1 MTNDDIL
8 NIFFLECEEA
18 LAAAETGLMECREGT
33 ATGETVNSIFRS
45 VHSIKGGAGAFGF
58 TALQAFTH
66 KFETVLSFVREGQL
80 AQGEA
85 LNSLMLRAF
94 DVLTDHVN
102 AARGE
107 GSTPDDAAVSAELE
121 AMSARAEAGEGAE
134 VEAEPEAAVVDAGP
148 VLDFDLDSLIGGIE
162 ADEPTAP
169 VAEAAPV
176 PAAAADDFDFD
187 LDLDALIASVEADAP
202 ADAPAAE
209 KPADWTVL
217 VRPRAGAMANGGDP
231 LLLLRELEALGGTC
245 RAVHH
250 NHLPD
255 LADFDAAN
263 AYLGFVFHVP
273 GSVDEDAIRDI
284 FDFVGDDCALEV
296 VRGEAED
303 RFVAMMAEEPEKL
316 EREEIVVEVASAPIA
331 DPAPVAAAPVV
342 EAAPAPVEVKAA
354 PVAAAPAPVAA
365 APVAPKV
372 APVAAAPQPAPAEPA
387 ADAAR
392 KAPVA
397 SGQTIR
403 VDLAKLDR
411 LIDTVGELV
420 IAQAMMAQRLSE
432 HGLGQIDELGMLDQL
447 TRELQDSAMSSRAQ
461 PIGSV
466 FSRVP
471 RIVRELE
478 TETGKRVRL
487 EVSGEQTEL
496 DKTVVERLGE
506 PLTHLIRNAID
517 HGLEKT
523 DDRIAAGKPAEG
535 VVKLSAEHRSGKILI
550 SIADDGAGI
559 NRERVFNKAV
569 EKGLIAADAQL
580 TDEEIDNL
588 IFAPGFSTAAVVS
601 NISGRG
607 VGMDV
612 VRQNVKDLGGRITI
626 QSTPGKGSVFTLALP
641 LTLAISDGMIVQVG
655 DQTLVVPLTHVVE
668 SLRPSTD
675 DLRSMG
681 NGKNMLDVRGTF
693 LPIIPIAAPI
703 GAVGAAARPEEAVL
717 IVVETEDAGSAILM
731 VDSILDQRQFVIKSL
746 ETNYRPVPCVAGATI
761 LGDGKVALI
770 LDVDALVGSA
780 VSYNG
785 GLRLA
790 A

>member
-18 LAAAETGLMECREGT
+18 LAAAETGLMECREG
-33 ATGETVNSIFRS
+33 AANAETVNSIFRS

-66 KFETVLSFVREGQL
+66 KFETVLSFVREGEL
-80 AQGEA
+80 ALGEN
-85 LNSLMLRAF
+85 LNSLMIRAF
-94 DVLTDHVN
+94 DLLSDHVN

-107 GSTPDDAAVSAELE
+107 ASTPDDGALSAELE
-121 AMSARAEAGEGAE
+121 AMSARAEAGLGSDE
-134 VEAEPEAAVVDAGP
+134 VASAAAPVVDAGP
-148 VLDFDLDSLIGGIE
+148 LLDFDLDSLIGGIE
-162 ADEPTAP
+162 ADVPAA
-169 VAEAAPV
+169 VAAPV
-176 PAAAADDFDFD
+176 SDDFDFD
-187 LDLDALIASVEADAP
+187 LDLDALIASVEADGAP
-202 ADAPAAE
+202 PAPAAA
-209 KPADWTVL
+209 ADWTVL

-231 LLLLRELEALGGTC
+231 LLLLRELEALGGSC
-245 RAVHH
+245 QAVHH
-250 NHLPD
+250 NHVPE

-273 GSVDEDAIRDI
+273 GTVAEDQIRDI
-284 FDFVGDDCALEV
+284 FDFVGEDCRLEV
-296 VRGEAED
+296 VLGDGGD
-303 RFVAMMAEEPEKL
+303 RFATMMADEPEML
-316 EREEIVVEVASAPIA
+316 TAEIGAAPAAAVEDVAAPVAAPVV
-331 DPAPVAAAPVV
+331 PVAAAPV
-342 EAAPAPVEVKAA
+342 AKAPVAA

-365 APVAPKV
+365 APAPTPTP
-372 APVAAAPQPAPAEPA
+372 ASAPEPVAAA
-387 ADAAR
+387 ADPAR
-392 KAPVA
+392 KANA

-420 IAQAMMAQRLSE
+420 IAQAMMAQRLSD
-432 HGLGQIDELGMLDQL
+432 HDLAQIDELGMLDQL
-447 TRELQDSAMSSRAQ
+447 TRELQDSAMSIRAQ

-517 HGLEKT
+517 HGLEST
-523 DDRIAAGKPAEG
+523 EARIAAGKAPEG

-559 NRERVFNKAV
+559 NRERVFSKAV

-668 SLRPSTD
+668 SLRPTAD

-681 NGKNMLDVRGTF
+681 NGRSMLDVRGTF
-693 LPIIPIAAPI
+693 LPIIQIAQPI
-703 GAVGAAARPEEAVL
+703 GAVGAAIRPEEAVL

-731 VDSILDQRQFVIKSL
+731 VDAILDQRQFVIKSL

-780 VSYNG
+780 VSYTG
-785 GLRLA
+785 ALRLA